1 VIRNNGLAKNDSLQ
15 KKKKQIVKKGYTFR
29 KINLFPLK
37 ENTFIIILCIG
48 EFYIFQFINYYL
60 RVRQNLLFHKYIDIS
75 KMNTKSLIHVMLGQ
89 INISL
94 NIKKYLNI
102 ANIFFKLI

>member
-1 VIRNNGLAKNDSLQ
+1 MIALKKNPFVKNCQ
-15 KKKKQIVKKGYTFR
+15 NMIAFKKKKKG
-29 KINLFPLK
+29 KIHYP
-37 ENTFIIILCIG
+37 
-48 EFYIFQFINYYL
+48 

-94 NIKKYLNI
+94 NIKKYLDI
-102 ANIFFKLI
+102 VNIFFKLI